1 MRFPLITML
10 RLFLL
15 TVSVSIFLQSS
26 YVDTLQAQEP
36 TRTAAGRSAELEKA
50 VRAVKES
57 YYPVGGK
64 EVAAGDL
71 EGVSSLEEL
80 VGLLDKDSA
89 VVDRSPSSLEFV
101 RGLRPED
108 SVAKGKFFE
117 EDEIGY
123 IKIRFFGRRTLPDF
137 KRRIGDL
144 GDMSG
149 LIIDLRDNHGGHLKG
164 ALDVLSNLV
173 PSGKLLLT
181 EVSMKGQK
189 QHHCRIQALPTL
201 TEDVPI
207 VVLINNSTASS
218 AEIMAATLRYYND
231 AVIVGETSHAK
242 GTIQAVVPLSAN
254 KTLLLTSGEYI
265 LVDGSS
271 LKDTGIVPDHLV
283 KGEKEQLDAAIS
295 ILTGR

>member
-1 MRFPLITML
+1 MRFLLIIIL
-10 RLFLL
+10 QLFLL
-15 TVSVSIFLQSS
+15 TVSATIFLQSP
-26 YVDTLQAQEP
+26 YADTSQALTKTE
-36 TRTAAGRSAELEKA
+36 TRRLAELEKA

-64 EVAAGDL
+64 EVAAGGL

-117 EDEIGY
+117 EYEIGY
-123 IKIRFFGRRTLPDF
+123 MKIRFFGRRTLPDF
-137 KRRIGDL
+137 KRIIGDL

-149 LIIDLRDNHGGHLKG
+149 LIIDLRDNHGGNLRG
-164 ALDVLSNLV
+164 ALEVLSNLV

-181 EVSMKGQK
+181 EIDLKGQK
-189 QHHCRIQALPTL
+189 QHHSRIQVLPTL

-218 AEIMAATLRYYND
+218 AEIMAATLRYYNG

-271 LKDTGIVPDHLV
+271 LKDTGVVPDHPV
-283 KGEKEQLDAAIS
+283 AGEKEQLDTAIS
-295 ILTGR
+295 ILRGR

>member
-1 MRFPLITML
+1 MRFLLIIIL
-10 RLFLL
+10 QLFLL
-15 TVSVSIFLQSS
+15 TVSATVFLQSP
-26 YVDTLQAQEP
+26 YADTSQALTKTE
-36 TRTAAGRSAELEKA
+36 TRRLAELEKA

-117 EDEIGY
+117 EYEIGY
-123 IKIRFFGRRTLPDF
+123 MKIRFFGRRTLPDF
-137 KRRIGDL
+137 KRIIGDL

-149 LIIDLRDNHGGHLKG
+149 LIIDLRDNRGGNLRG

-181 EVSMKGQK
+181 EIDLKGQK
-189 QHHCRIQALPTL
+189 QHHSRIQVLPTL

-218 AEIMAATLRYYND
+218 AEIMAATLRYYNG

-271 LKDTGIVPDHLV
+271 LKDTGVVPDRPV
-283 KGEKEQLDAAIS
+283 AGEQKRA
-295 ILTGR
+295 

>member
-1 MRFPLITML
+1 MRFLLIIML
-10 RLFLL
+10 QLFLF
-15 TVSVSIFLQSS
+15 TVSVTIFLQSP
-26 YVDTLQAQEP
+26 YADTSQALTKTE
-36 TRTAAGRSAELEKA
+36 TRRLAELEKA

-123 IKIRFFGRRTLPDF
+123 MKIRFFGRRTLPDF

-149 LIIDLRDNHGGHLKG
+149 LIIDLRDNRGGNLRG

-181 EVSMKGQK
+181 EIDLKGQK
-189 QHHCRIQALPTL
+189 QHHSRIQALPTL

-218 AEIMAATLRYYND
+218 AEIMAATLRYYNG

-271 LKDTGIVPDHLV
+271 LKDTGVVPDRPV
-283 KGEKEQLDAAIS
+283 AGEKEQLDTAIS
-295 ILTGR
+295 ILRGR

>member
-1 MRFPLITML
+1 MRFLLIIIL
-10 RLFLL
+10 QLFLF
-15 TVSVSIFLQSS
+15 TVSVTTFPQSP
-26 YVDTLQAQEP
+26 YADTPQALTKTEA
-36 TRTAAGRSAELEKA
+36 RRLAELEAA

-117 EDEIGY
+117 EEEIGY

-149 LIIDLRDNHGGHLKG
+149 LIIDLRDNHGGRLRS

-173 PSGKLLLT
+173 PGGKLLLT
-181 EVSMKGQK
+181 EIGRKGQK
-189 QHHCRIQALPTL
+189 QHHSRIQALPTL

-218 AEIMAATLRYYND
+218 AEIMAATLRYYNG

-271 LKDTGIVPDHLV
+271 LKDTGVVPDRPV
-283 KGEKEQLDAAIS
+283 EGEKEQLDTAIS
-295 ILTGR
+295 ILRGR